1 MPVPYLYRNQ
11 PESSSLQH
19 FLKILEEFYGQL
31 NLPGKSEEL
40 QRIATTITASDFI
53 DVAVVGQ
60 FKAGKSSFINSL
72 LGEQVIPTGFLPVTS
87 VITRVRYGKH
97 LEVILKHQNGQ
108 SETLLPEMLIEYCSE
123 QFNPGNKKKIEVI
136 DVYHPALRDIWK
148 IRLVDTPGLGSIS
161 EETTR
166 VTTRWLTEASF
177 ALLIISSERPLA
189 AADLGVVEELKK
201 ICPRISLIIT
211 KIDLVPQD
219 EHPRLMDYIQTG
231 ISSISTDF
239 PIQILGYSI
248 YNHSDDYRGKIL
260 QQIIRPMQ
268 EQFDDEKAMVS
279 VHKISSLTRDCL
291 QYTEIVLR
299 SQEKFRDDEKQL
311 LGVVSEIENNR
322 EHYKTELL
330 YTTTAF
336 KGEVRAML
344 ENIIIP
350 FQEEIIRKLNSS
362 FDKEMDL
369 QKGMLFKVTQW
380 FEKWIID
387 SIRSEVDQTYP
398 ETLPKIDLFLH
409 GKAGFYTHFIK
420 TFQQSYKQFIHD
432 LYSVDIRIEPVS
444 VTPLPIGTPD
454 ISVYRIFDSHLDL
467 FFFFLP
473 VRLIRP
479 LLKRSLKKQIEYEV
493 EKNLRRHISILT
505 EKILKII
512 DEYHKFTS
520 KTIQDEVITL
530 QRLVQSKSGMETPYL
545 EMQHEL
551 TNMMTILNT
560 LNLKTKTTN
569 D

>member
-1 MPVPYLYRNQ
+1 MPESHPYRNQ
-11 PESSSLQH
+11 PEMPGFQN
-19 FLKILEEFYGQL
+19 FLKTLEQFYRQL
-31 NLPGKSEEL
+31 NLPEKSDEL

-108 SETLLPEMLIEYCSE
+108 SETIPPEKLIEYCSE
-123 QFNPGNKKKIEVI
+123 QFNPGNKKMIEVI
-136 DVYHPALRDIWK
+136 DVYHPVLRDIWK

-161 EETTR
+161 EETTQ
-166 VTTRWLTEASF
+166 VTTRWLNEASF
-177 ALLIISSERPLA
+177 ALLIISSERPLS

-219 EHPRLMDYIQTG
+219 EHPRLMEYIQTG
-231 ISSISTDF
+231 ISSISTDY

-268 EQFDDEKAMVS
+268 EQFADEKALVS
-279 VHKISSLTRDCL
+279 VHKISGLVRDCL

-299 SQEKFRDDEKQL
+299 SQEKFRDNEKQL
-311 LGVVSEIENNR
+311 LGVISEIEKNR

-362 FDKEMDL
+362 FDKEMEL
-369 QKGMLFKVTQW
+369 HKGMLYKVTRW

-387 SIRSEVDQTYP
+387 SIRSEVNQTYRD
-398 ETLPKIDLFLH
+398 TLPKIDLFLD

-444 VTPLPIGTPD
+444 VAPLPIGTPD

-473 VRLIRP
+473 AGLIRP
-479 LLKRSLKKQIEYEV
+479 FLTKYFKRQIEYEV

-512 DEYHKFTS
+512 DEYHKFSS
-520 KTIQDEVITL
+520 KTILNELITL
-530 QRLVQSKSGMETPYL
+530 QRLVQSKSGIEKPYI
-545 EMQHEL
+545 EMRIEL
-551 TNMMTILNT
+551 QGMIEELNT
-560 LNLKTKTTN
+560 MNTKN
-569 D
+569 RNI

>member
-1 MPVPYLYRNQ
+1 MQ
-11 PESSSLQH
+11 GFQH
-19 FLKILEEFYGQL
+19 FLKTLEQFYGQL
-31 NLPGKSEEL
+31 NLPEKSEEL
-40 QRIATTITASDFI
+40 QRITRTITASDFI

-97 LEVILKHQNGQ
+97 LEVILRHQDGQ
-108 SETLLPEMLIEYCSE
+108 TETIPPEKLIEYCSE
-123 QFNPGNKKKIEVI
+123 QFNPANKKKIEVI
-136 DVYHPALRDIWK
+136 DVFHPALRDIWK

-166 VTTRWLTEASF
+166 VTTRWLTEAGF
-177 ALLIISSERPLA
+177 ALLIISSERPLS

-201 ICPRISLIIT
+201 ICPRISLVIT
-211 KIDLVPQD
+211 KIDLVPQA
-219 EHPRLMDYIQTG
+219 EHPRLIEYIQAG
-231 ISSISTDF
+231 ISSISTDY

-279 VHKISSLTRDCL
+279 LHKISGMARDCL

-311 LGVVSEIENNR
+311 LGVVSEIEKNR

-336 KGEVRAML
+336 KGEVRVML
-344 ENIIIP
+344 ENIIMP
-350 FQEEIIRKLNSS
+350 FREEIIQKLNSS
-362 FDKEMDL
+362 LDKEMDL
-369 QKGMLFKVTQW
+369 QKGMLYKVTQR
-380 FEKWIID
+380 FEQWIIE
-387 SIRSEVDQTYP
+387 SIRSEVDRTYP
-398 ETLPKIDLFLH
+398 DTLPKIDLFLD

-432 LYSVDIRIEPVS
+432 LYSVDIRFEPVRVAPVS
-444 VTPLPIGTPD
+444 IGTPD

-467 FFFFLP
+467 FFFYLP
-473 VRLIRP
+473 VGLIR
-479 LLKRSLKKQIEYEV
+479 LFLKKYFKKQVEYEV

-512 DEYHKFTS
+512 DEYHQFSS
-520 KTIQDEVITL
+520 KTIQDELITL
-530 QRLVQSKSGMETPYL
+530 QRLVQSKSGMEKPYL
-545 EMQHEL
+545 EIRNEL
-551 TNMMTILNT
+551 NEMIQILY
-560 LNLKTKTTN
+560 NLKPDN
-569 D
+569 RSSL